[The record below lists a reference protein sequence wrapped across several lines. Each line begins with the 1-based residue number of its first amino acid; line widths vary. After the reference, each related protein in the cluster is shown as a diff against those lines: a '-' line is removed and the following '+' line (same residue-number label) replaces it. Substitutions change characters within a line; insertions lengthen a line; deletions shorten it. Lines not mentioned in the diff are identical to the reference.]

1 MLSIALTKTQR
12 IGLVTGNLGRLGG
25 LKVLNLTAHLLKI
38 DARMQGAKD
47 AEIIAAFREFLDKW
61 EAMPHG
67 FSDGKD
73 EKEVL
78 L

>member
-1 MLSIALTKTQR
+1 M
-12 IGLVTGNLGRLGG
+12 
-25 LKVLNLTAHLLKI
+25 LNLTAHLLKI